1 VNTSQANIDIQ
12 LSREEIELLVLAL
25 FAFKGA
31 LDNDEQTEQVVRA
44 RQQTLNLI
52 LRLERM
58 LQNGP

>member
-31 LDNDEQTEQVVRA
+31 LDNGEQTEQVVRA

>member
-1 VNTSQANIDIQ
+1 MDIQ

-25 FAFKGA
+25 FAFKRA

-52 LRLERM
+52 LRLEQM
-58 LQNGP
+58 LQNGR

>member
-44 RQQTLNLI
+44 RQQTLDP
-52 LRLERM
+52 EA
-58 LQNGP
+58 